1 MYQIQYNKKVEN
13 YLSKYFKIYRE
24 YYENL
29 YMDSWLWNENQI
41 IKWYIDE
48 SINRKN
54 DIITSINNIIWED
67 EVLWKTL
74 DNTIFIT
81 WRKKY
86 IFVEWLDDNINKT
99 RYIKNIEI
107 R

>member
-1 MYQIQYNKKVEN
+1 MYQIQYNKKVEK
-13 YLSKYFKIYRE
+13 YLSKYFRIYRE

-41 IKWYIDE
+41 INWYKDE
-48 SINRKN
+48 SINRKYE
-54 DIITSINNIIWED
+54 IITSINNIIWED
-67 EVLWKTL
+67 EILGRTL
-74 DNTIFIT
+74 DNTIFII

-86 IFVEWLDDNINKT
+86 IFVEWLDDNINKI